1 MLDTSITTSIV
12 ITERFSMSVFAIGIS
27 LPVRIILSQ
36 TSLYFSFAGVTIPK
50 YFKILTISNIHL
62 LKSISFVNSLCCL

>member
-36 TSLYFSFAGVTIPK
+36 TSLYFSFAGVTIPILK
-50 YFKILTISNIHL
+50 Y
-62 LKSISFVNSLCCL
+62 